1 MQDIIDSYTA
11 TLKKYAVFDGV
22 AGRRE
27 FWTFF
32 LVNFAAYLI
41 CSVFIFVFAH
51 SVLALLIDLLFFAL
65 ILGTLVPY
73 YAVMARR
80 LHDSGR
86 SGWWILI
93 SFVPFVGGLIL
104 LVLLALQTAEGPN
117 KYNPMS
123 VAAAAF

>member
-11 TLKKYAVFDGV
+11 SLKKYAVFDGV

-32 LVNFAAYLI
+32 LVNLVAYLI
-41 CSVFIFVFAH
+41 FYVFMFVFAH
-51 SVLALLIDLLFFAL
+51 SVLALLVDLLFFAL

-86 SGWWILI
+86 SGWWVLI
-93 SFVPFVGGLIL
+93 GFVPFIGGLIL
-104 LVLLALQTAEGPN
+104 LVLLALETAQGPN
-117 KYNPMS
+117 KYNSMS